1 MKSELL
7 NFVKNGIVNE
17 KRGENMLFSEI
28 TPTRNFNLLYIILDS
43 IFILVLIGLLI
54 AKKKYMTT
62 LWALFG
68 GVLYFIVDYG
78 YFYLISHSREIYIN
92 GELQGNLKTALILFW
107 MSMSYGI
114 TNFAFIWLCLK
125 KDKDLKM
132 WLLLIIGWWLMI
144 PSVTALGGGN
154 NIQTYRTT
162 NQYHTYMAIILL
174 IGYGGF
180 ILYNL
185 FTKKEK
191 IALLKLN
198 LIGIS
203 VQFSWEF
210 ALLIN
215 GIRPLNQNSFTT
227 IVINSLIE
235 TNLGMPYIYLI
246 FIWIYRH
253 FQEDLRKV
261 EIQNASHE

>member
-1 MKSELL
+1 MVAIDYWLVADDTKCDGFRWWKQHSNLSYDKSISYLYG
-7 NFVKNGIVNE
+7 N
-17 KRGENMLFSEI
+17 
-28 TPTRNFNLLYIILDS
+28 YIINWVWW
-43 IFILVLIGLLI
+43 F
-54 AKKKYMTT
+54 
-62 LWALFG
+62 
-68 GVLYFIVDYG
+68 YF
-78 YFYLISHSREIYIN
+78 
-92 GELQGNLKTALILFW
+92 
-107 MSMSYGI
+107 
-114 TNFAFIWLCLK
+114 
-125 KDKDLKM
+125 
-132 WLLLIIGWWLMI
+132 
-144 PSVTALGGGN
+144 
-154 NIQTYRTT
+154 
-162 NQYHTYMAIILL
+162 
-174 IGYGGF
+174 
-180 ILYNL
+180 YNL

-253 FQEDLRKV
+253 FKEDLRKV